1 MEIDAIVAG
10 MTANEEREEG
20 IDFHNPVFRKR
31 NGHDRT
37 EGFRSRFLYRYS
49 AVLRPQSHRPEKHQL
64 RYRHRSDR
72 RRYPRRSKST
82 LSGADSGSGSPE
94 KPKRLPLSFRLP
106 KVSCRLNPDL
116 TYITFE
122 DGKGFDVDTSVSIGL
137 KNNTRDTESFK
148 AVQDALDKITTEER
162 ESMMQDAVLNAP
174 TTGE

>member
-1 MEIDAIVAG
+1 

-20 IDFHNPVFRKR
+20 IDFTTPYSESEMVMIVPKDSDAASFTDIQQFS
-31 NGHDRT
+31 GHKVIGQKNTNYDT
-37 EGFRSRFLYRYS
+37 VIDQIDGVIHVVPK
-49 AVLRPQSHRPEKHQL
+49 A
-64 RYRHRSDR
+64 
-72 RRYPRRSKST
+72 RYPE
-82 LSGADSGSGSPE
+82 LILALQSGEAE
-94 KPKRLPLSFRLP
+94 AITAELPVA
-106 KVSCRLNPDL
+106 KGIVQANPDL